1 MPYKNLSRRKL
12 LMSSGAS
19 GAAVYSPA
27 LGADGIL
34 ALPDRIEDWTLE
46 DRVYAWT
53 KQQSRVNDGKVIWR
67 TRGVIY
73 AFKAPLS
80 PIPLVRFMGSEQ
92 QWVKKIKLNEYVR
105 YSSLLTYYCDFE
117 TGEIVD
123 SFLNPITNEEVKVK
137 PNWSRLPEGQLF
149 SKKGTT
155 LNIIDEA
162 FPIFYNNSSIKDVEI
177 KLVGDTVSFH
187 SKMRWPEPLVRNPY
201 NQDNTFF
208 ANLKDLQNISEP
220 WIPSH
225 GAGQIL
231 MPSMSSIGMNDPEL
245 GQVIWHV
252 EFYKVKSLDDLPK
265 AYLIKA
271 LQEHPDD
278 FEVSPEGDISPSKL
292 AKNLSRLGLLKK

>member
-1 MPYKNLSRRKL
+1 LSYKSFSRRKL
-12 LMSSGAS
+12 LMSS
-19 GAAVYSPA
+19 PA
-27 LGADGIL
+27 LGLVTHAPAVSSNNML
-34 ALPDRIEDWTLE
+34 SLPDKIEDWTLE

-73 AFKAPLS
+73 GFKAPLS
-80 PIPLVRFMGSEQ
+80 PIPLLRFMGSEQ
-92 QWVKKIKLNEYVR
+92 QWVKKVSNSKYIR
-105 YSSLLTYYCDFE
+105 YTSLLTYYCDFE
-117 TGEIVD
+117 TGKIVD
-123 SFLNPITNEEVKVK
+123 TFLNPITNVEVVLK

-162 FPIFYNNSSIKDVEI
+162 FPDFYHNSSIKDVEMNLI
-177 KLVGDTVSFH
+177 GDTVSFR
-187 SKMRWPEPLVRNPY
+187 SKMRWPEALVRSPY

-208 ANLKDLQNISEP
+208 ANLKDLQNVSKP

-231 MPSMSSIGMNDPEL
+231 MPSMASIGMDNPEI

-252 EFYKVKSLDDLPK
+252 EFYKVNSLENLPEEYLAK
-265 AYLIKA
+265 AFK
-271 LQEHPDD
+271 EHPED
-278 FEVSPEGDISPSKL
+278 FEVSPKGDVIPSKL
-292 AKNLSRLGLLKK
+292 AKNLDRLGLLKK